1 MTKWTIRDIAKM
13 AGVSP
18 GTVSKVINQTGS
30 LSPKTIEKVKKVIEE
45 TGYIPSFSAKA
56 LATKKSNLIGLI
68 YAGEVHVE
76 FAHPFFNLVINSFK
90 NTIGQLG
97 YDLLILSN
105 PSFNN
110 GIEDYV
116 ARCKHYQL
124 DGCLIITGEKVEG
137 AIFDLDQSD
146 IPTVGVD
153 LKLTGKSSSYIT
165 TNNEKISNLV
175 VRYFHELGLKK
186 IAFIGGQKDSLI
198 TASRKQAFLQ
208 AMDEWKMESNPEWIQ
223 FGDYFEDSGYQQML
237 HILNAEALPEAVF
250 AISDMMALGAIK
262 AIKEKGLRVPEDIKV
277 IGCDDIDACR
287 YSEPALATVKQDQL
301 EIGERAAKI
310 LHDLI
315 NGQKVA
321 PYYLVDPEIVIR
333 ESAEESVSK

>member
-1 MTKWTIRDIAKM
+1 MTKWTIRDIAEM

-30 LSPKTIEKVKKVIEE
+30 LSPKTIEKVKKVIDE
-45 TGYIPSFSAKA
+45 TGYVPSFSAKA

-76 FAHPFFNLVINSFK
+76 FAHPFFNSVINSFK

-97 YDLLILSN
+97 YDLLMFSN

-124 DGCLIITGEKVEG
+124 DGCLIVTGERVEG
-137 AIFDLDQSD
+137 AIYDLDQSD
-146 IPTVGVD
+146 IPTVGID
-153 LKLTGKSSSYIT
+153 LKLTGKQSSYIT
-165 TNNEKISNLV
+165 TDNAKISNLV

-186 IAFIGGQKDSLI
+186 LAFIGGQEESLI
-198 TASRKQAFLQ
+198 TATRKEAFLQ
-208 AMDEWKMESNPEWIQ
+208 SLKLSKMETSSEWIR
-223 FGDYFEDSGYQQML
+223 FGDYFEESGYEQMK
-237 HILNAEALPEAVF
+237 HILDSDSLPEAVF
-250 AISDMMALGAIK
+250 AVSDMMALGAIE
-262 AIKEKGLRVPEDIKV
+262 AIKERGLRVPEDIRV

-301 EIGERAAKI
+301 EIGERAAEI

-315 NGQKVA
+315 NGEKVE
-321 PYYLVDPEIVIR
+321 PCYLVDPEIVIR
-333 ESAEESVSK
+333 KSAR